1 METGHVQPEP
11 LVQMRL
17 HHRSSLFLAAVLLS
31 AQDSDVIALHFMPR
45 LEVRPIP
52 HQELQGLK
60 GLLGASRTSVL
71 DGFNIYNDLNIYHY
85 YYIYIIYI
93 FLIYIL

>member
-31 AQDSDVIALHFMPR
+31 AQDSDFHFMPR

-71 DGFNIYNDLNIYHY
+71 DAFNIYNDLNLSIYHSY
-85 YYIYIIYI
+85 YYYYIIYI
-93 FLIYIL
+93 FLIL